1 MKGSTRLKQFGSR
14 KKPRKFYR
22 FMRKFKKQ
30 QNEMFEKGQ
39 SVFHPE
45 NKMKFT
51 MQIPVVR

>member
-1 MKGSTRLKQFGSR
+1 MKGSTRQKRLGSR

-22 FMRKFKKQ
+22 FMRKFLRQ

-39 SVFHPE
+39 SVFHPD

-51 MQIPVVR
+51 MQIPMGQ